1 VLTSLQARFFF
12 LAKRFVAGETIDSAL
27 DAVRALNAQ
36 GMTATLDFLGEDI
49 ADWTEAQR
57 TRDVYLEMLAAI
69 ERSGV
74 QSNVSVK
81 LTALG
86 LLVDFDRCSQ
96 HLTEIVERAARL
108 PDPFVRIDMEGS
120 AVTQAT
126 LDVFE
131 HVFTQHPNVG
141 PVLQAYLR
149 RSPRDV
155 ERAIGLGARV
165 RLCKGAYREA
175 AEIAYQEMATIRR
188 EYLRM
193 AEALLSRGVY
203 PAIATHDERLIAAV
217 KTHAGENRI
226 AAESFEFQML
236 YGVRPALQRSLVADG
251 YRVRIYVPFGT
262 HWAGYFYR
270 RIIERRENALFVLR
284 SLISR

>member
-1 VLTSLQARFFF
+1 
-12 LAKRFVAGETIDSAL
+12 
-27 DAVRALNAQ
+27 
-36 GMTATLDFLGEDI
+36 
-49 ADWTEAQR
+49 
-57 TRDVYLEMLAAI
+57 
-69 ERSGV
+69 
-74 QSNVSVK
+74 
-81 LTALG
+81 
-86 LLVDFDRCSQ
+86 
-96 HLTEIVERAARL
+96 
-108 PDPFVRIDMEGS
+108 
-120 AVTQAT
+120 
-126 LDVFE
+126 
-131 HVFTQHPNVG
+131 
-141 PVLQAYLR
+141 
-149 RSPRDV
+149 
-155 ERAIGLGARV
+155 
-165 RLCKGAYREA
+165 
-175 AEIAYQEMATIRR
+175 
-188 EYLRM
+188 M

>member
-1 VLTSLQARFFF
+1 VLTSWQARFFF

-27 DAVRALNAQ
+27 EAVRALNAQ

-49 ADWTEAQR
+49 TDWTEAQR

-120 AVTQAT
+120 VVIQAT

-155 ERAIGLGARV
+155 ERAIALGARV
-165 RLCKGAYREA
+165 RLCKGAYREP

-217 KTHAGENRI
+217 KTHAAENRI

>member
-1 VLTSLQARFFF
+1 MSLQTRFFF
-12 LAKRFVAGETIDSAL
+12 LAKRFVAGETIASAL
-27 DAVRALNAQ
+27 DAVRALNTQ

-49 ADWTEAQR
+49 TDWTEAQR

-69 ERSGV
+69 ERGGV

-81 LTALG
+81 LSALG
-86 LLVDFDRCSQ
+86 LLVDFDRCSVY
-96 HLTEIVERAARL
+96 LSEIVERATRL

-120 AVTQAT
+120 AITQAT

-131 HVFTQHPNVG
+131 HVFAQHPNVG

-149 RSPRDV
+149 RSPRDI
-155 ERAIGLGARV
+155 ERAIALGARV
-165 RLCKGAYREA
+165 RLCKGAYREPG
-175 AEIAYQEMATIRR
+175 EIAYQEMATIRR
-188 EYLRM
+188 EYLRL

-203 PAIATHDERLIAAV
+203 PGIATHDERLIAAV
-217 KTHAGENRI
+217 RTYAAENHI
-226 AAESFEFQML
+226 AAECFEFQML
-236 YGVRPALQRSLVADG
+236 YGVRPALQRRLVADG

-270 RIIERRENALFVLR
+270 RVIERRENALFVLR

>member
-1 VLTSLQARFFF
+1 MSLQARFFF

-49 ADWTEAQR
+49 TDWTEAQR

-69 ERSGV
+69 QRGDV

-86 LLVDFDRCSQ
+86 LLVDFDRCSVY
-96 HLTEIVERAARL
+96 LSEIVERAARL

-131 HVFTQHPNVG
+131 HVFAQHPNVG
-141 PVLQAYLR
+141 LVLQAYLR

-155 ERAIGLGARV
+155 ERAIALGARV
-165 RLCKGAYREA
+165 RLCKGAYREPA
-175 AEIAYQEMATIRR
+175 QIAYQEMATIRR
-188 EYLRM
+188 EYLRL

-217 KTHAGENRI
+217 KRYAAENGI
-226 AAESFEFQML
+226 AAERFEFQML
-236 YGVRPALQRSLVADG
+236 YGVRPELQRRLVADG

>member
-1 VLTSLQARFFF
+1 MSLQTRFFF
-12 LAKRFVAGETIDSAL
+12 LAKRFVAGETIASAL
-27 DAVRALNAQ
+27 DVVRALNAQ
-36 GMTATLDFLGEDI
+36 GMTATLFLWGKNI
-49 ADWTEAQR
+49 PDWTEAQR

-69 ERSGV
+69 ERGGV

-81 LTALG
+81 LSALG
-86 LLVDFDRCSQ
+86 LLVDFDRCSH
-96 HLTEIVERAARL
+96 HLSEIVERAARL

-120 AVTQAT
+120 AITQAT

-131 HVFTQHPNVG
+131 HVFAQHPNVG

-149 RSPRDV
+149 RSPHDV

-165 RLCKGAYREA
+165 RLCKGAYREP

-188 EYLRM
+188 EYLRL

-203 PAIATHDERLIAAV
+203 PGIATHDERLIGAV
-217 KTHAGENRI
+217 KAYAAENRI
-226 AAESFEFQML
+226 AADHFEFQML
-236 YGVRPALQRSLVADG
+236 YGVRPALQRRLVAEG